1 MRVFIALIL
10 AIGIS
15 VNVEAYQT
23 GEDPVASP
31 VSIRKVDQNKV
42 QLRYALNPE
51 GPVTVKIYDE
61 NNTLVQKDRI
71 VAKNPFAKYY
81 DFSQVSPG
89 SYSVEVVDANHLVEY
104 LAVNIAAPANAPSPL
119 VYSKLEKVENN
130 SFRLL
135 VNSLLPT
142 DMSIMV
148 FENDKLVYEENVDSV
163 SGFQKLFKLHG
174 ISPTSKVEF
183 FVKTN
188 DGFSKLM
195 ATK

>member
-104 LAVNIAAPANAPSPL
+104 LAVNIAAPATAPSPL

>member
-1 MRVFIALIL
+1 MKVFIALFL

-23 GEDPVASP
+23 GDDPVASP

-42 QLRYALNPE
+42 QLRYALIPE

-61 NNTLVQKDRI
+61 NNVLVQKDRI
-71 VAKNPFAKYY
+71 VAKNPFARYY
-81 DFSQVSPG
+81 DFSKVSPG
-89 SYSVEVVDANHLVEY
+89 NYSVEITDANHLVEH
-104 LAVNIAAPANAPSPL
+104 LAVNTHEPVATPSL

-130 SFRLL
+130 SYKLL
-135 VNSLLPT
+135 VNSLLPA

-148 FENDKLVYEENVDSV
+148 FENDRLVYEENVDSV

-174 ISPTSKVEF
+174 VSPTSKVEF

-188 DGFSKLM
+188 DGFSSLM

>member
-15 VNVEAYQT
+15 VNVNASQS

-42 QLRYALNPE
+42 QLRYTINPD
-51 GPVTVKIYDE
+51 GPVTVKIYDQ
-61 NNTLVQKDRI
+61 NQTLVQKDRI

-81 DFSQVSPG
+81 DFSKVSPG
-89 SYSVEVVDANHLVEY
+89 NYNVEVSGANHLVEH
-104 LAVNIAAPANAPSPL
+104 LAINVGSITADASPL

-130 SFRLL
+130 SYKLL
-135 VNSLLPT
+135 VNSLFPA

-148 FENDKLVYEENVDSV
+148 FENDRLIYEENVDNV
-163 SGFQKLFKLHG
+163 NGFQKLYKLAG
-174 ISPTSKVEF
+174 ISPTAKVEF

>member
-23 GEDPVASP
+23 GEDPVVSP
-31 VSIRKVDQNKV
+31 VSIKKVDQNKV
-42 QLRYALNPE
+42 QLRYSLNPE

-61 NNTLVQKDRI
+61 NNTLVQTDRI
-71 VAKNPFAKYY
+71 VSKNPFAKYY

-104 LAVNIAAPANAPSPL
+104 LAVNIGTAPTPAPL

-130 SFRLL
+130 SYRLL

-174 ISPTSKVEF
+174 INPTSRVEF

-195 ATK
+195 AAK

>member
-15 VNVEAYQT
+15 VNVDAYQT
-23 GEDPVASP
+23 GDDPVASP

-61 NNTLVQKDRI
+61 NNTLVQTDRI
-71 VAKNPFAKYY
+71 VSKNPFAKYY

-89 SYSVEVVDANHLVEY
+89 SYNVEVVDANHLVEY
-104 LAVNIAAPANAPSPL
+104 LAVNIGGPASTPSPL
-119 VYSKLEKVENN
+119 VYSRLEKVENN
-130 SFRLL
+130 SYKLL

-174 ISPTSKVEF
+174 ISPTSRVEF

-195 ATK
+195 AAK

>member
-10 AIGIS
+10 AIGVS
-15 VNVEAYQT
+15 VNANAYQS
-23 GEDPVASP
+23 GENPEASP
-31 VSIRKVDQNKV
+31 VSIRKVDENKI
-42 QLRYALNPE
+42 QLRYAINPE

-61 NNTLVQKDRI
+61 NQTLVQKDRI

-89 SYSVEVVDANHLVEY
+89 NYNVEVSGANHLVEH
-104 LAVNIAAPANAPSPL
+104 LAINMGSVTAAASPM

-130 SFRLL
+130 SYKLL
-135 VNSLLPT
+135 VNSLLPA

-148 FENDKLVYEENVDSV
+148 FENDRLIYEENVDNV
-163 SGFQKLFKLHG
+163 KGFQKLYKLSG
-174 ISPTSKVEF
+174 ISPTAKVEF

>member
-1 MRVFIALIL
+1 MKVFIALFL

-15 VNVEAYQT
+15 VNVDAYQT

-31 VSIRKVDQNKV
+31 VSIRKVDQKKV
-42 QLRYALNPE
+42 QLRYALIPE

-61 NNTLVQKDRI
+61 NNVLVQKDRI
-71 VAKNPFAKYY
+71 VAKNPFARYY

-89 SYSVEVVDANHLVEY
+89 NYSVEIMDANHLVEH
-104 LAVNIAAPANAPSPL
+104 LAVNIHEPVTTPSL

-130 SFRLL
+130 SYKLL
-135 VNSLLPT
+135 VNSLLPA

-148 FENDKLVYEENVDSV
+148 FENDRLVYEENVDGV

-174 ISPTSKVEF
+174 VSPTSKVEF

-188 DGFSKLM
+188 DGFSSLM

>member
-104 LAVNIAAPANAPSPL
+104 LAVNIAAPATAPSPL

-163 SGFQKLFKLHG
+163 SGFQKLFKLYG